1 MYFLKKFI
9 FPMNHEPKR
18 KSFEW
23 IIHQDKV
30 LLKDEIKKL
39 RKFGN
44 GIKRQGLKRFRLC
57 LVRNW
62 FMNELGLFTGLRVE
76 EMVDLKIKDILIN
89 NSYASVV
96 VRNGK
101 GGKKRIVKINDEFK
115 HTCSKFLKIRE
126 DFELS
131 NDREEN
137 LLTSQKGKRLT
148 TRALQKQFKACIN
161 EANLPSHYSIHCLRH
176 TYATNLLKASGGNLK
191 LVKEQLG
198 HSSIKTTEVY
208 IALVEEDTKK
218 ALDKLYK
225 K

>member
-1 MYFLKKFI
+1 MHFLKKFT

-30 LLKDEIKKL
+30 LLRDEIKKI
-39 RKFGN
+39 RKHGN
-44 GIKRQGLKRFRLC
+44 GNKRRGLKEFKFC
-57 LVRNW
+57 HVRNW
-62 FMNELGLFTGLRVE
+62 FMTEIGLYAGLRVE

-89 NSYASVV
+89 DSYASVV

-101 GGKKRIVKINDEFK
+101 GGKKRIVKINDSFK
-115 HTCSKFLKIRE
+115 HACSQFLEIRQKFDLR
-126 DFELS
+126 
-131 NDREEN
+131 NDREEY

-148 TRALQKQFKACIN
+148 TRALQKQFKICLKGAS
-161 EANLPSHYSIHCLRH
+161 LPSHYSIHCLRH
-176 TYATNLLKASGGNLK
+176 TYATNLLKASGNLK

-218 ALDKLYK
+218 ALNKLYK
-225 K
+225 G

>member
-1 MYFLKKFI
+1 MHFFKKFT

-30 LLKDEIKKL
+30 FLRDEIKEL
-39 RKFGN
+39 RKHGN
-44 GIKRQGLKRFRLC
+44 GIKRRGLKEFKLC
-57 LVRNW
+57 SVRNW
-62 FMNELGLFTGLRVE
+62 FMDELGLFTGLRVE

-89 NSYASVV
+89 DRYASVV

-101 GGKKRIVKINDEFK
+101 GGKKRIVKINDSFK
-115 HTCSKFLKIRE
+115 HTCSKFIEIRKK
-126 DFELS
+126 FELS
-131 NDREEN
+131 NDREEY

-148 TRALQKQFKACIN
+148 TRALQKQFKICLK
-161 EANLPSHYSIHCLRH
+161 EANLPDHYSIHCLRH
-176 TYATNLLKASGGNLK
+176 TYATNLLKASGNLK

-218 ALDKLYK
+218 ALNKLYK
-225 K
+225 G